1 MNNFFTV
8 KVKYTKQL
16 DNGTLK
22 RVTEPYLVYALS
34 FTDAEARIYEELD
47 SIVRGEFIVQGIA
60 RTELHDVFMHDDAD
74 VFYKCK
80 VKYQSVDCDSEKG
93 KKVTQIFLVTAD
105 SVAQAYER
113 IKESL
118 SGLMVDFEIPSIVV
132 SPIVDI
138 FPLKETKCK
147 KPLVESGEIMVFNVE
162 DQNEI
167 VNRYSLYMMVEA
179 SELTEEDFLSDDFK
193 EWAKTQANDLIT
205 FKEN

>member
-34 FTDAEARIYEELD
+34 FTDAEALIYEELD

-60 RTELHDVFMHDDAD
+60 RTELHDVFMYDDAD

-105 SVAQAYER
+105 SVAQAHER

-118 SGLMVDFEIPSIVV
+118 SGLMVDFSIPSIVI

-138 FPLKETKCK
+138 FPLKE
-147 KPLVESGEIMVFNVE
+147 N
-162 DQNEI
+162 
-167 VNRYSLYMMVEA
+167 
-179 SELTEEDFLSDDFK
+179 
-193 EWAKTQANDLIT
+193 
-205 FKEN
+205 

>member
-22 RVTEPYLVYALS
+22 RVTEPYLVHALS

-60 RTELHDVFMHDDAD
+60 RTELHDVFMYDDAD

-80 VKYQSVDCDSEKG
+80 VKYQSVDCDSEKA

-105 SVAQAYER
+105 SVAQAHER

-118 SGLMVDFEIPSIVV
+118 SGLMVDFSIPSIVV

-179 SELTEEDFLSDDFK
+179 SDLKEEDFLSDDFK